1 MFAFGQIPSD
11 DAAATATIAS
21 FRSRTPDTP
30 VQARCTTP
38 PTPTPTM
45 PHPYEA
51 CQQAYVYNPAVLA
64 MSTTWDDPE
73 ADDAAWAEMSSS
85 LNAEPS
91 EIDAME
97 AAMIT
102 DTHSPLFEVVR
113 EDEEEE
119 TPEEHMYLSRLRAS
133 DAIDELL
140 RRVHQDIE
148 VHVTRTTSI
157 DEDDNWLDTDPAIHA
172 MPSPTQEPNVH
183 WADNIS

>member
-73 ADDAAWAEMSSS
+73 ADDAAWAEMSNS
-85 LNAEPS
+85 LHTEPS

-113 EDEEEE
+113 EDEEE
-119 TPEEHMYLSRLRAS
+119 
-133 DAIDELL
+133 
-140 RRVHQDIE
+140 
-148 VHVTRTTSI
+148 
-157 DEDDNWLDTDPAIHA
+157 
-172 MPSPTQEPNVH
+172 
-183 WADNIS
+183 